1 MRARGRQPLRGGA
14 VLKKGTPY
22 DDDFFSHLHAG
33 SLQSARAILP
43 RVLELTSAASVVDV
57 GCGSGSWMRA
67 LGELGVTDVWGV
79 DGSYAPADV
88 GTYGTF
94 VAHDLRRPLRL
105 SRRFDLAICLEVAE
119 HLPAER
125 ATGLVADLVEA
136 APAVLFSAAIP
147 GQGGTG
153 HINLRWSDYWV
164 SLFESHR
171 WTCWDAI
178 RPWIRTNDAVYWWYR
193 QNTFLAADPTF
204 ESSLS
209 RLPRLPAGVNA
220 SPVDYLHRSF
230 KYDPNIADTARHLG
244 HVLRRWAGSA
254 VAHLR
259 R

>member
-1 MRARGRQPLRGGA
+1 MS
-14 VLKKGTPY
+14 KKGTPY
-22 DDDFFSHLHAG
+22 DDDFFSRLHAG

-43 RVLELTSAASVVDV
+43 RVLELTGASSAVDV

-67 LGELGVTDVWGV
+67 LGELGVADVWGV
-79 DGSYAPADV
+79 DGSYAPPDA

-94 VAHDLRRPLRL
+94 VAHDLRQPLRL

-125 ATGLVADLVEA
+125 AAGLVADLVDT

-153 HINLRWSDYWV
+153 HINLRWPDYWV
-164 SLFESHR
+164 GLFERHG

-178 RPWIRTNDAVYWWYR
+178 RPWIRTDDTVDWWYR
-193 QNTFLAADPTF
+193 QNAFLAADPTF
-204 ESSLS
+204 ETSLS
-209 RLPRLPAGVNA
+209 RFPRLPADADA

-230 KYDPNIADTARHLG
+230 KYDPTIAQTARHLG
-244 HVLRRWAGSA
+244 QVLRLWAGSA
-254 VAHLR
+254 VAR
-259 R
+259 VKR

>member
-1 MRARGRQPLRGGA
+1 MLGSSNSAGRHPRAGVAAPRRGTRLPLPVVSLLLSVANMRARGRQPLRGGA

-147 GQGGTG
+147 GQAAPVTSIFVGPTTGSRCSRAIDGPAGTQSGRGSAPMTLSTGGTG
-153 HINLRWSDYWV
+153 
-164 SLFESHR
+164 
-171 WTCWDAI
+171 
-178 RPWIRTNDAVYWWYR
+178 RTHSWP
-193 QNTFLAADPTF
+193 PTPR
-204 ESSLS
+204 S
-209 RLPRLPAGVNA
+209 RAP
-220 SPVDYLHRSF
+220 
-230 KYDPNIADTARHLG
+230 
-244 HVLRRWAGSA
+244 
-254 VAHLR
+254 
-259 R
+259 